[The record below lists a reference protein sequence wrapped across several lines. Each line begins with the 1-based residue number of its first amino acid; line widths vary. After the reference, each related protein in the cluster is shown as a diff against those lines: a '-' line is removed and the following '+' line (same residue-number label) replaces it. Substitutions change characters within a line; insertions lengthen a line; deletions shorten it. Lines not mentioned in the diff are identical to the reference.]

1 MPDGGSA
8 ITVKVYGG
16 ISEIAAQEW
25 DVCAGADNPFV
36 SHAFLDVAERS
47 GSACPET
54 GWLPC
59 HVGIEG
65 ADGRLIGAVPCYLKG
80 HSYGEYVF
88 DWGWAEAFER
98 AGGRYYPKLQASVPF
113 TPVAG
118 PRLLVRPG
126 EDAPRIREMLTAG
139 LVEIAKRHGV
149 SSLHI
154 TFCAEDEWRELG
166 DAGLLQRMGQQFHWH
181 NRGYETFD
189 DFLAA
194 LSSRKRKAIRRERR
208 VANEGGLVIETLT
221 GAALQERHMDAFY
234 GFYLNTVERKWAHAY
249 LNAAFFQ
256 LLRERLADSL
266 VLVMASDG
274 GRYVGGALNLL
285 GGDTLYGRNWG
296 CEARYRMLYFEA
308 CFYRA
313 IDFAIARGL
322 ARVEAGAQ
330 GPHKI
335 QRGYLP
341 SPTYS
346 AHWIREPRFR
356 KAVGDFLGRERAMIG
371 HEMDMLGERGPYRRD
386 RPDGII

>member
-1 MPDGGSA
+1 MPDDGGAVS
-8 ITVKVYGG
+8 VKVFG
-16 ISEIAAQEW
+16 SIAEVAEAEW
-25 DVCAGADNPFV
+25 DACAGADNPFV

-47 GSACPET
+47 GSAAPET
-54 GWLPC
+54 GWLAR
-59 HVGIEG
+59 HIGIEDG
-65 ADGRLIGAVPCYLKG
+65 EGRLIGATPCYLKS

-98 AGGRYYPKLQASVPF
+98 AGGRYYPKLQVSVPF

-126 EDAPRIREMLTAG
+126 EDAAHMRSLLTAG
-139 LVEIAKRHGV
+139 LIELARQHGV
-149 SSLHI
+149 SSLHV
-154 TFCAEDEWRELG
+154 TFCEEDEWRALG
-166 DAGLLQRMGQQFHWH
+166 AAGLLQRMGQQFHWL
-181 NRGYETFD
+181 NRGYETFE

-194 LSSRKRKAIRRERR
+194 LSSRKRKAIRKERR
-208 VANEGGLVIETLT
+208 EANDGRVVIETLT
-221 GAALQERHMDAFY
+221 GDALEERHMDAFY
-234 GFYLNTVERKWAHAY
+234 RFYLDTVERKWAHAY
-249 LNAAFFQ
+249 LTAEFFQ
-256 LLRERLADSL
+256 LLRERMADKV

-274 GRYVGGALNLL
+274 GGFVGGALNLL

-296 CEARYRMLYFEA
+296 CAERYRMLYFEA

-346 AHWIREPRFR
+346 AHWVREPRFR
-356 KAVGDFLGRERAMIG
+356 DAVENFLGQERGMVR
-371 HEMDMLGERGPYRRD
+371 HEMDALTELGPYRKAG
-386 RPDGII
+386 DGGG

>member
-1 MPDGGSA
+1 MPDDGGAVS
-8 ITVKVYGG
+8 VKVFG
-16 ISEIAAQEW
+16 SIAEVAEAEW
-25 DVCAGADNPFV
+25 DACAGTGNPFV

-47 GSACPET
+47 GSAAPET
-54 GWLPC
+54 GWLAR
-59 HVGIEG
+59 HIGIEDG
-65 ADGRLIGAVPCYLKG
+65 EGRLIGAAPCYLKS

-98 AGGRYYPKLQASVPF
+98 AGGRYYPKLQVSVPF

-126 EDAPRIREMLTAG
+126 EDAPRMRSLLTAG
-139 LVEIAKRHGV
+139 LIELARQHGV
-149 SSLHI
+149 SSLHV
-154 TFCAEDEWRELG
+154 TFCEEDEWRALG
-166 DAGLLQRMGQQFHWH
+166 AAGLLQRMGQQFHWL
-181 NRGYETFD
+181 NRGYETFE

-194 LSSRKRKAIRRERR
+194 LSSRKRKAIRKERR
-208 VANEGGLVIETLT
+208 EANEGGVVIETLT
-221 GAALQERHMDAFY
+221 GDALEERHMDAFY
-234 GFYLNTVERKWAHAY
+234 RFYLDTVERKWAHAY
-249 LNAAFFQ
+249 LTAEFFQ
-256 LLRERLADSL
+256 LLRERMADKV
-266 VLVMASDG
+266 VLVMASG
-274 GRYVGGALNLL
+274 GGGFVGGALNLL

-296 CEARYRMLYFEA
+296 CAERFRMLYFEA

-346 AHWIREPRFR
+346 AHWVREPRFR
-356 KAVGDFLGRERAMIG
+356 DAVENFLGQERGMVR
-371 HEMDMLGERGPYRRD
+371 HEMDALTERGPYRKAG
-386 RPDGII
+386 DGGG

>member
-1 MPDGGSA
+1 MPDDGGAVS
-8 ITVKVYGG
+8 VKVFG
-16 ISEIAAQEW
+16 SIAEVAEAEW
-25 DVCAGADNPFV
+25 DACAGTGNPFV

-47 GSACPET
+47 GSASPET
-54 GWLPC
+54 GWLAR
-59 HVGIEG
+59 HIGIEDG
-65 ADGRLIGAVPCYLKG
+65 AGRLIGAAPCYLKS

-98 AGGRYYPKLQASVPF
+98 AGGRYYPKLQVSVPF

-126 EDAPRIREMLTAG
+126 EDAPRMRSLLTAG
-139 LVEIAKRHGV
+139 LIELARQHGV
-149 SSLHI
+149 SSLHV
-154 TFCAEDEWRELG
+154 TFCEEDEWRGLG
-166 DAGLLQRMGQQFHWH
+166 AAGLLQRMGQQFHWL
-181 NRGYETFD
+181 NRGYETFE

-194 LSSRKRKAIRRERR
+194 LSSRKRKAIRKERR
-208 VANEGGLVIETLT
+208 EANDGGVVIETLT
-221 GAALQERHMDAFY
+221 GDALEERHMDAFY
-234 GFYLNTVERKWAHAY
+234 RFYLDTVERKWAHAY
-249 LNAAFFQ
+249 LTAEFFQ
-256 LLRERLADSL
+256 LLRERMADKV
-266 VLVMASDG
+266 VLVMASG
-274 GRYVGGALNLL
+274 GGGFVGGALNLL

-296 CEARYRMLYFEA
+296 CAERFRMLYFEA

-346 AHWIREPRFR
+346 AHWVREPRFR
-356 KAVGDFLGRERAMIG
+356 DAVENFLGQERGMVR
-371 HEMDMLGERGPYRRD
+371 HEMDALAERGPYRKAG
-386 RPDGII
+386 DGGG